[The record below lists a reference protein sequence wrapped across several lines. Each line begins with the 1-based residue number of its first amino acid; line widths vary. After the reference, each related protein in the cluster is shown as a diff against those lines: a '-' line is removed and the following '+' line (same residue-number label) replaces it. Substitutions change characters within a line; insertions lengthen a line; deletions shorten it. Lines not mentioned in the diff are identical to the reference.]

1 MIKKLFNK
9 IIGNTVSSMSF
20 QQAMD
25 LLGLPVITLYQGG
38 KKFNFILDTGSTHNI
53 INKSVLPEMN
63 YYICEDVKSNL
74 SGIECNKKQVDMCA
88 INLTYK
94 DKEYPS
100 TYLIGDLDDTFADM
114 KKESGVNLHGL
125 LGSSFFNQYRYVIDF
140 NELIAYSK
148 A

>member
-9 IIGNTVSSMSF
+9 IIGNTISSMSF

-25 LLGLPVITLYQGG
+25 LLGLPVITLYQEG

-53 INKSVLPEMN
+53 INKSVLPELN
-63 YYICEDVKSNL
+63 YHICEDVKSNL

-88 INLTYK
+88 INLSYK

-100 TYLIGDLDDTFADM
+100 TYLIGDLDETFADM

-125 LGSSFFNQYRYVIDF
+125 LGSSFFNQYRYIIDF